1 MIASLARSA
10 AIAALAVLPACER
23 AAERSGTFA
32 TSDGTRL
39 AWERLGSGDQ
49 VLVVPMR
56 LYLSE
61 PLAPLAE
68 GRTVVFYDPR
78 GRGASDAADTS
89 SVSLDRAV
97 LDLEELRAGLGI
109 ERMALLG
116 WSGLGMEMAVYAM
129 RYAPRVTRLVQLSP
143 VPPAQAIMREAGGD
157 ARVTR
162 TDTAAL
168 RQLYER
174 FDAGAYANDPKR
186 FCQEERRLTLP
197 SNFAD
202 TSLVSR
208 VADVCEY
215 PNEWPV
221 NLWPYFGALLG
232 SFGDYDW
239 RDSLRTLAVPRLVLH
254 GREDGI
260 PLAGARA
267 WVSGYPTARLIE
279 LSPAGHF
286 PFIEQREQV
295 LAAIDE
301 FLRGRWPA
309 AAVADSAQPNSALH
323 SR

>member
-1 MIASLARSA
+1 MTHHRQRLLPIVQLLVLGGCDAS
-10 AIAALAVLPACER
+10 P
-23 AAERSGTFA
+23 ERSGMFA

-39 AWERLGSGDQ
+39 AWERLGAGDE

-56 LYLSE
+56 LYLAE
-61 PLAPLAE
+61 HLAPLAE
-68 GRTVVFYDPR
+68 GRTVLFYDPR
-78 GRGASDAADTS
+78 GRGASDPADS
-89 SVSLDRAV
+89 ASVSLDRAV

-109 ERMALLG
+109 GQMALLG

-129 RYAPRVTRLVQLSP
+129 RYPQRVTRLVQLSP

-157 ARVTR
+157 ARATR

-168 RQLYER
+168 RRLYER
-174 FDAGAYANDPKR
+174 FDAGEYANDPKR
-186 FCQEERRLTLP
+186 FCEEERRLTLP

-202 TSLVSR
+202 TTLASQ
-208 VADVCEY
+208 VANVCEY
-215 PNEWPV
+215 ANEWPL

-239 RDSLRTLAVPRLVLH
+239 REELQRLAVPRLVIH

-267 WVSGYPTARLIE
+267 WVAGYPTARLIE

-286 PFIEQREQV
+286 PFIEQRERV
-295 LAAIDE
+295 LSAIDE

-309 AAVADSAQPNSALH
+309 VAVDGGTP
-323 SR
+323 